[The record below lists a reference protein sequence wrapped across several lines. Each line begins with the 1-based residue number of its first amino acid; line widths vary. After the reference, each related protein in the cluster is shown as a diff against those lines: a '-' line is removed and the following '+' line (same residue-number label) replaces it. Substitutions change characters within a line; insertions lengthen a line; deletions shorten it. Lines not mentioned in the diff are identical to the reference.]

1 MQWEGTDDGWQVR
14 VSIIDESLDGIAR
27 EFPSV
32 DLTSKSLVYSFFY
45 LADKFAKVGEAAL
58 SEFGLSWGEYVVLA
72 TLRRRGR
79 RGSMAPKGLIE
90 SIGLSSGGISSI
102 LGRLESRELILR
114 EPSAR
119 DGRSIV
125 VSITVAGAKL
135 ADQVIRAVAASE
147 QAFFGEFSAEKR
159 KRLYSAMR
167 ELIEHA
173 ARQNLPPGAFRPNHR
188 PAT

>member
-1 MQWEGTDDGWQVR
+1 VR

-32 DLTSKSLVYSFFY
+32 DLSSKSLVYGFFY
-45 LADKFAKVGEAAL
+45 LADQFAKVSDDAL
-58 SEFGLSWGEYVVLA
+58 SEFGVSGGEYVVLA

-79 RGSMAPKGLIE
+79 RGSMSPKDLTE

-102 LGRLESRELILR
+102 LRRLEGRGLIRR

-125 VSITVAGAKL
+125 VSITVAGTKL
-135 ADQVIRAVAASE
+135 ADQLIPAVAAGE
-147 QAFFGEFSAEKR
+147 QAFFGKFSADKR
-159 KRLYSAMR
+159 QLLYSAMR

-173 ARQNLPPGAFRPNHR
+173 AGQNVPARAFRPIHR